1 MRADNQSTHI
11 PYRDSKLTRILQE
24 SLGGNSRTT
33 LIINC
38 SPASYNEPETLSTL
52 RFGMRAKSIKNKAR
66 VNVELSPAE
75 LKAMLK
81 KTTAELA
88 SVREYAAALEE
99 ENKIWRSGGKVDE
112 SKWTPSLQSL
122 STNRTKST
130 ASPAPTGFSD
140 SRPDTPVTMDKDEKE
155 EFLRRENELSDQL
168 AEKERALLAQEKLM
182 ADLKDEIAYLKEQ
195 EDSWKKE
202 NKGMSHEL
210 SELRIAS
217 ARFESESK
225 DASIT
230 LDTYKEKVADL
241 QRDIDEHKAQIE
253 ELKNLQSSAK
263 EEEKEKRKQEMLNE
277 MMAKID
283 IGGANLDASGEKLR
297 QVLKQLDG
305 VRDAD
310 KEASMSA
317 DIRELVQ
324 AHLAENQELV
334 RDLQE
339 RLRLS
344 HEEAELQTKRRQEVE
359 KHLSKRDEAYEALLE
374 KTASSQSMAV
384 DDIKSQIESK
394 FSAKEEMLRG
404 EIAAL
409 TERAES
415 RATEIRRLQN
425 TIDSYKLSNE
435 ELERALSTASNGIQ
449 DGGTFAKATR
459 DLERSR
465 KQHEL
470 QYAEFEIIKKSL
482 MKDLQ
487 NRCEKVS

>member
-1 MRADNQSTHI
+1 
-11 PYRDSKLTRILQE
+11 
-24 SLGGNSRTT
+24 
-33 LIINC
+33 
-38 SPASYNEPETLSTL
+38 
-52 RFGMRAKSIKNKAR
+52 MRAKSIKNKAR

-88 SVREYAAALEE
+88 AVREYAAALEE

-122 STNRTKST
+122 STSRTKST

-263 EEEKEKRKQEMLNE
+263 EEEKEKVNKMRGLSE
-277 MMAKID
+277 A
-283 IGGANLDASGEKLR
+283 
-297 QVLKQLDG
+297 VKQLDG

-384 DDIKSQIESK
+384 DDIKSQIEAK

-449 DGGTFAKATR
+449 DGETFAKATR

-487 NRCEKVS
+487 NRCEKVSFHTFNFLLTVLRSWSSKCSSTRCASSTR